1 VFVCRTIEVPATADS
16 GVSSGEAF
24 AGGTFLLLLGV
35 EEDLEAAFFN
45 LDFVVLGAGARGGNK
60 DGHRGDDRIICC
72 GGNCSYEWLTKL
84 LLTLIPNESNAG
96 VFLSSSVGIGGW
108 TTSVSSGE

>member
-1 VFVCRTIEVPATADS
+1 VFVCRTIEVPVMVDS

-24 AGGTFLLLLGV
+24 AGGTFFLLLGV

-60 DGHRGDDRIICC
+60 DGHRGD
-72 GGNCSYEWLTKL
+72 GG
-84 LLTLIPNESNAG
+84 IM
-96 VFLSSSVGIGGW
+96 FI
-108 TTSVSSGE
+108 